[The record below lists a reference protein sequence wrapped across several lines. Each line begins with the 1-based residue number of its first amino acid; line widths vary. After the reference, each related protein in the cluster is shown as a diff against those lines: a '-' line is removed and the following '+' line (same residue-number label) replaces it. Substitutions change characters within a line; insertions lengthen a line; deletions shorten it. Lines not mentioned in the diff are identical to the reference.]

1 MSQAAGEE
9 TLAVPGT
16 VPTVLDPADGWVV
29 AGVAVTAVA
38 TDLALRSGALGLAGA
53 LLVLVAAVALLACG
67 RLATWQAR
75 LVAAVAPVF
84 GAFLA
89 IRTSAWLLPLD
100 LLAALGLLAL
110 GASLA
115 RGGDVLDLTV
125 PRVVMRAVHAV
136 LHAMAAPAFA
146 AAPARRA
153 ARRHLGEAGRAEAV
167 LRVVGGVLLA
177 VPLLLL
183 LGFLLASADA
193 VFASFF
199 RVDVDLASLAGH
211 AAALAVGAWGAA
223 SLLRVTSVV
232 PVGPLGPGRRM
243 LGSIEAMI
251 VLAGLAVLFAVFA
264 ATQVVALS
272 KGGRHVLA
280 TAGLTYAE
288 YARSGFFQLLAV
300 AVITLGVLLAL
311 RALTD
316 LEHPGRRRAFAVLAE
331 VAVALTL
338 VVVVVAIRRLD
349 LYERTFGLTMLR
361 LYSELFSYWVGVV
374 FLLLGCSLAGL
385 GSRRAWFLGAA
396 AAVGLALLLA
406 LNVVNPEAVV
416 VRHNLARAP
425 AAEAGSLDPAGRFDT
440 AERLDQAYLAGLS
453 DDAVPT
459 LVDRVPSLDPAARAA
474 VTARL
479 CQERPAPR
487 WTGWP
492 AWNLGHARARQRLAA
507 FCP

>member
-1 MSQAAGEE
+1 MSQAVGEE
-9 TLAVPGT
+9 TLAVPGI
-16 VPTVLDPADGWVV
+16 VPTVIDPADGRVV
-29 AGVAVTAVA
+29 AGAAAVAVA
-38 TDLALRSGALGLAGA
+38 TDLALRAGVLGLAGA
-53 LLVLVAAVALLACG
+53 LLVLITAAALLASG
-67 RLATWQAR
+67 RLASWQAR
-75 LVAAVAPVF
+75 LVVAAAPVF
-84 GAFLA
+84 GVFLA
-89 IRTSAWLLPLD
+89 VRASDWLLPLD
-100 LLAALGLLAL
+100 VAAALGLLAL

-125 PRVVMRAVHAV
+125 PRVVVRAVHAV
-136 LHAMAAPAFA
+136 LHAAAAPAFA

-153 ARRHLGEAGRAEAV
+153 ARRHVGTSGRAEAA
-167 LRVVGGVLLA
+167 LRVGGGVLLA

-199 RVDVDLASLAGH
+199 EVDVDLGGLAGH

-232 PVGPLGPGRRM
+232 PVGSLGPGRRL
-243 LGSIEAMI
+243 LGSIEAMV
-251 VLAGLAVLFAVFA
+251 VLAGLAALFAVFA
-264 ATQVVALS
+264 AAQLVALS
-272 KGGRHVLA
+272 QGGRHVLA

-300 AVITLGVLLAL
+300 AVITLGVLLVL

-316 LEHPGRRRAFAVLAE
+316 LDHPGRRRAFTVLAE

-361 LYSELFSYWVGVV
+361 LYSELFSYWIGAV

-385 GSRRAWFLGAA
+385 GRRRAWFLGAA
-396 AAVGLALLLA
+396 AAAGLALLLA

-416 VRHNLARAP
+416 VGHNLARAP
-425 AAEAGSLDPAGRFDT
+425 AAEAGPVDRAGSLDP
-440 AERLDQAYLAGLS
+440 AYLAGLS
-453 DDAVPT
+453 DDMVPT
-459 LVDRVPSLDPAARAA
+459 LVDRAPSLDPVARAA
-474 VTARL
+474 VTERL
-479 CQERPAPR
+479 CRERPAPR
-487 WTGWP
+487 WTGWA
-492 AWNLGHARARQRLAA
+492 AWNLARERARQRLAA
-507 FCP
+507 FCA